1 MRVLVACE
9 FSGIVREAFRKKGH
23 LAYSCDLLP
32 TEIPGRHHQG
42 DVRDIINMGWDLMIA
57 HPPCTYLAS
66 SGLHWNNKTP
76 GRAEKTLEALEFIRI
91 LSNANIPRIA
101 LENPTGRI
109 STAIRRPDQ
118 ELQPYFFGEDASKLT
133 CLWLK
138 NLPPLEPTKFIN
150 GTLYCCG
157 HELDEELGKYGCPNC
172 CGDNVAK
179 RRWGNQTPR
188 GADKANNNRSAND
201 RWKIRSRT
209 FQGIAEAM
217 ADQWGNLK

>member
-1 MRVLVACE
+1 MRILIACE

-23 LAYSCDLLP
+23 LAISCDLLP
-32 TEIPGRHHQG
+32 TEIPGKHYQG
-42 DVRDIINMGWDLMIA
+42 DLKDIINMGWDMMIA

-66 SGLHWNNKTP
+66 SGLHWNNKVP
-76 GRAEKTLEALEFIRI
+76 GRAQKTEEALDLIRFLLEADIEK
-91 LSNANIPRIA
+91 IA

-118 ELQPYFFGEDASKLT
+118 EIQPYFFGEDASKLT
-133 CLWLK
+133 GLWLK

-157 HELDEELGKYGCPNC
+157 QELDEGLGKYGCPDC
-172 CGDNVAK
+172 CGDNIAK

-188 GADKANNNRSAND
+188 GQDKANNNRSTND

-209 FQGIAEAM
+209 FQGIANAM
-217 ADQWGNLK
+217 AEQWG